1 MYHVSCAKLREL
13 RLSKLCVG
21 RDRPVSKCNAS
32 LHASKEDSL
41 VFLLFS
47 FFSSLSDKIVSI
59 LVRTPITLSMV
70 TFNQYEGSCLILS
83 VFHIWE
89 AVSPFFSKVTR
100 FVHPILS
107 HIKLTLCHL
116 LFYSHNRKTV
126 MDFVN
131 AKENATYL
139 WNLAHFVSVLADN
152 VIFCCGDLLPLL
164 SSVTSRDYGQDVIE
178 PCGGMSLET
187 SFSFLNRL
195 MSLVDVIV
203 FTSSLAFS
211 GVETNRNM
219 STGGFLRQC
228 LRLGE
233 SKTNFRRNC
242 SNWTLSRYMMTRWF
256 GDVIWRTGKKNFNAV
271 SHNRARS

>member
-1 MYHVSCAKLREL
+1 MVSSINFSPPPPPPHTHTRQSWSPSNKLVMTSPL
-13 RLSKLCVG
+13 TLFY
-21 RDRPVSKCNAS
+21 
-32 LHASKEDSL
+32 L
-41 VFLLFS
+41 VF
-47 FFSSLSDKIVSI
+47 
-59 LVRTPITLSMV
+59 
-70 TFNQYEGSCLILS
+70 
-83 VFHIWE
+83 
-89 AVSPFFSKVTR
+89 
-100 FVHPILS
+100 
-107 HIKLTLCHL
+107 
-116 LFYSHNRKTV
+116 SHNRKTV

-211 GVETNRNM
+211 GVETNRNL

-228 LRLGE
+228 LRLG
-233 SKTNFRRNC
+233 
-242 SNWTLSRYMMTRWF
+242 
-256 GDVIWRTGKKNFNAV
+256 G
-271 SHNRARS
+271 

>member
-1 MYHVSCAKLREL
+1 MVNSLKFQGHF
-13 RLSKLCVG
+13 LS
-21 RDRPVSKCNAS
+21 
-32 LHASKEDSL
+32 
-41 VFLLFS
+41 FLFPTIPS
-47 FFSSLSDKIVSI
+47 
-59 LVRTPITLSMV
+59 
-70 TFNQYEGSCLILS
+70 
-83 VFHIWE
+83 
-89 AVSPFFSKVTR
+89 
-100 FVHPILS
+100 
-107 HIKLTLCHL
+107 
-116 LFYSHNRKTV
+116 SHNRKTV

-131 AKENATYL
+131 SKDNGTYL

-178 PCGGMSLET
+178 PCGGMTLET

-195 MSLVDVIV
+195 VSLVDVIV

-233 SKTNFRRNC
+233 SNIFKMGKH
-242 SNWTLSRYMMTRWF
+242 SR
-256 GDVIWRTGKKNFNAV
+256 GERTDRQTEGRKG
-271 SHNRARS
+271 RL

>member
-1 MYHVSCAKLREL
+1 MTSQFQYLFL
-13 RLSKLCVG
+13 F
-21 RDRPVSKCNAS
+21 
-32 LHASKEDSL
+32 LH
-41 VFLLFS
+41 FQ
-47 FFSSLSDKIVSI
+47 
-59 LVRTPITLSMV
+59 P
-70 TFNQYEGSCLILS
+70 
-83 VFHIWE
+83 
-89 AVSPFFSKVTR
+89 
-100 FVHPILS
+100 
-107 HIKLTLCHL
+107 
-116 LFYSHNRKTV
+116 SHNRKTV

-131 AKENATYL
+131 AKDNGTYL

-178 PCGGMSLET
+178 PCGGMTLET

-233 SKTNFRRNC
+233 SSMIKQANTPEA
-242 SNWTLSRYMMTRWF
+242 
-256 GDVIWRTGKKNFNAV
+256 KE
-271 SHNRARS
+271 

>member
-1 MYHVSCAKLREL
+1 
-13 RLSKLCVG
+13 
-21 RDRPVSKCNAS
+21 
-32 LHASKEDSL
+32 
-41 VFLLFS
+41 
-47 FFSSLSDKIVSI
+47 
-59 LVRTPITLSMV
+59 
-70 TFNQYEGSCLILS
+70 
-83 VFHIWE
+83 
-89 AVSPFFSKVTR
+89 
-100 FVHPILS
+100 
-107 HIKLTLCHL
+107 
-116 LFYSHNRKTV
+116 

-131 AKENATYL
+131 SKENGTYL

-178 PCGGMSLET
+178 PCGGMTLET

-211 GVETNRNM
+211 GVEANRNM

-233 SKTNFRRNC
+233 GVREMNVLVEIALWNPVNHADRRSCLKNYPNH
-242 SNWTLSRYMMTRWF
+242 SNDRNGNQAKR
-256 GDVIWRTGKKNFNAV
+256 K
-271 SHNRARS
+271 

>member
-1 MYHVSCAKLREL
+1 
-13 RLSKLCVG
+13 
-21 RDRPVSKCNAS
+21 
-32 LHASKEDSL
+32 
-41 VFLLFS
+41 
-47 FFSSLSDKIVSI
+47 
-59 LVRTPITLSMV
+59 
-70 TFNQYEGSCLILS
+70 
-83 VFHIWE
+83 
-89 AVSPFFSKVTR
+89 
-100 FVHPILS
+100 
-107 HIKLTLCHL
+107 
-116 LFYSHNRKTV
+116 

-131 AKENATYL
+131 SKDNGTYL

-178 PCGGMSLET
+178 PCGGMTLET

-233 SKTNFRRNC
+233 LNMDKTGKHRRGERTDRKTGRQTKILSLSIKKESC
-242 SNWTLSRYMMTRWF
+242 LKWFTSYLRISTLSDRYLMGRF
-256 GDVIWRTGKKNFNAV
+256 FKDCPAV
-271 SHNRARS
+271 KALWAGRHCTLCDRILSSVPF

>member
-1 MYHVSCAKLREL
+1 
-13 RLSKLCVG
+13 
-21 RDRPVSKCNAS
+21 
-32 LHASKEDSL
+32 
-41 VFLLFS
+41 
-47 FFSSLSDKIVSI
+47 
-59 LVRTPITLSMV
+59 
-70 TFNQYEGSCLILS
+70 
-83 VFHIWE
+83 
-89 AVSPFFSKVTR
+89 
-100 FVHPILS
+100 
-107 HIKLTLCHL
+107 
-116 LFYSHNRKTV
+116 

-131 AKENATYL
+131 AKDNATYL

-211 GVETNRNM
+211 GVEGNRNL

-228 LRLGE
+228 LRLGGLFA
-233 SKTNFRRNC
+233 N
-242 SNWTLSRYMMTRWF
+242 
-256 GDVIWRTGKKNFNAV
+256 GKKRLDRRTFRFLDRLTGGFYV
-271 SHNRARS
+271 G

>member
-1 MYHVSCAKLREL
+1 
-13 RLSKLCVG
+13 
-21 RDRPVSKCNAS
+21 
-32 LHASKEDSL
+32 
-41 VFLLFS
+41 
-47 FFSSLSDKIVSI
+47 
-59 LVRTPITLSMV
+59 
-70 TFNQYEGSCLILS
+70 
-83 VFHIWE
+83 
-89 AVSPFFSKVTR
+89 
-100 FVHPILS
+100 
-107 HIKLTLCHL
+107 
-116 LFYSHNRKTV
+116 

-131 AKENATYL
+131 SKDNGTYL

-178 PCGGMSLET
+178 PCGGMTLET

-233 SKTNFRRNC
+233 SIKRANTKEVKKRTEKQTDRQ
-242 SNWTLSRYMMTRWF
+242 TDRQADEQTDYRQTD
-256 GDVIWRTGKKNFNAV
+256 GQTDIQKDV
-271 SHNRARS
+271 

>member
-1 MYHVSCAKLREL
+1 
-13 RLSKLCVG
+13 
-21 RDRPVSKCNAS
+21 
-32 LHASKEDSL
+32 
-41 VFLLFS
+41 
-47 FFSSLSDKIVSI
+47 
-59 LVRTPITLSMV
+59 
-70 TFNQYEGSCLILS
+70 
-83 VFHIWE
+83 
-89 AVSPFFSKVTR
+89 
-100 FVHPILS
+100 
-107 HIKLTLCHL
+107 
-116 LFYSHNRKTV
+116 

-131 AKENATYL
+131 AKDNGTYL

-178 PCGGMSLET
+178 PCGGMTLET

-233 SKTNFRRNC
+233 SSIGEDYFTYVLRQKEKQIDTCTHFVRILIVLLLQ
-242 SNWTLSRYMMTRWF
+242 LSPCWLLLLL
-256 GDVIWRTGKKNFNAV
+256 DL
-271 SHNRARS
+271 SLRA

>member
-1 MYHVSCAKLREL
+1 
-13 RLSKLCVG
+13 
-21 RDRPVSKCNAS
+21 
-32 LHASKEDSL
+32 
-41 VFLLFS
+41 
-47 FFSSLSDKIVSI
+47 
-59 LVRTPITLSMV
+59 
-70 TFNQYEGSCLILS
+70 
-83 VFHIWE
+83 
-89 AVSPFFSKVTR
+89 
-100 FVHPILS
+100 
-107 HIKLTLCHL
+107 
-116 LFYSHNRKTV
+116 

-131 AKENATYL
+131 SKDNGTYL

-178 PCGGMSLET
+178 PCGGMTLET

-233 SKTNFRRNC
+233 SNTDKMSKHSRGEKKTDREIGTQTDRQRYTDSQTDRQIHRQSDRQTDRR
-242 SNWTLSRYMMTRWF
+242 T
-256 GDVIWRTGKKNFNAV
+256 DVLKDM
-271 SHNRARS
+271 

>member
-1 MYHVSCAKLREL
+1 MVNSLKFQ
-13 RLSKLCVG
+13 G
-21 RDRPVSKCNAS
+21 R
-32 LHASKEDSL
+32 
-41 VFLLFS
+41 S
-47 FFSSLSDKIVSI
+47 FFLS
-59 LVRTPITLSMV
+59 
-70 TFNQYEGSCLILS
+70 
-83 VFHIWE
+83 
-89 AVSPFFSKVTR
+89 FFPS
-100 FVHPILS
+100 
-107 HIKLTLCHL
+107 
-116 LFYSHNRKTV
+116 SHNRKTV

-131 AKENATYL
+131 SKDNGTYL

-178 PCGGMSLET
+178 PCGGMTLET

-233 SKTNFRRNC
+233 SNMDKIGKRRTSERTDRHTQSDRQADGYTDRQTDSRRTEGRTYYRQSKTNRRTDGRTYRKIYNQEPKIRSVPLKKKSLVTSC
-242 SNWTLSRYMMTRWF
+242 S
-256 GDVIWRTGKKNFNAV
+256 GAVIYGYQRFPLA
-271 SHNRARS
+271 S

>member
-1 MYHVSCAKLREL
+1 MIRSNSSSAPSVNGQFELNLTSGGFYSPFVQTVDESVSSCKWYT
-13 RLSKLCVG
+13 
-21 RDRPVSKCNAS
+21 AS
-32 LHASKEDSL
+32 LGA
-41 VFLLFS
+41 FS
-47 FFSSLSDKIVSI
+47 FFVFTFLS
-59 LVRTPITLSMV
+59 
-70 TFNQYEGSCLILS
+70 
-83 VFHIWE
+83 
-89 AVSPFFSKVTR
+89 
-100 FVHPILS
+100 
-107 HIKLTLCHL
+107 
-116 LFYSHNRKTV
+116 SHNRRTV

-131 AKENATYL
+131 SKDNGTYL

-178 PCGGMSLET
+178 PCGGMTLET

-233 SKTNFRRNC
+233 SNTDKMSKHSRGEKNRQRDRYADSQTDRQRYTDSQTDRQIDTQTVRQTDRR
-242 SNWTLSRYMMTRWF
+242 T
-256 GDVIWRTGKKNFNAV
+256 DVLKDI
-271 SHNRARS
+271 

>member
-1 MYHVSCAKLREL
+1 
-13 RLSKLCVG
+13 
-21 RDRPVSKCNAS
+21 
-32 LHASKEDSL
+32 
-41 VFLLFS
+41 
-47 FFSSLSDKIVSI
+47 
-59 LVRTPITLSMV
+59 
-70 TFNQYEGSCLILS
+70 
-83 VFHIWE
+83 
-89 AVSPFFSKVTR
+89 
-100 FVHPILS
+100 
-107 HIKLTLCHL
+107 
-116 LFYSHNRKTV
+116 

-131 AKENATYL
+131 SKDNGTYL

-178 PCGGMSLET
+178 PCGGMTLET

-233 SKTNFRRNC
+233 SNTDKMRNTATTTTTTATTRPLFALYIH
-242 SNWTLSRYMMTRWF
+242 TLIKLNKRQLQTACGCW
-256 GDVIWRTGKKNFNAV
+256 W
-271 SHNRARS
+271 

>member
-1 MYHVSCAKLREL
+1 
-13 RLSKLCVG
+13 
-21 RDRPVSKCNAS
+21 
-32 LHASKEDSL
+32 
-41 VFLLFS
+41 
-47 FFSSLSDKIVSI
+47 
-59 LVRTPITLSMV
+59 
-70 TFNQYEGSCLILS
+70 
-83 VFHIWE
+83 
-89 AVSPFFSKVTR
+89 
-100 FVHPILS
+100 
-107 HIKLTLCHL
+107 
-116 LFYSHNRKTV
+116 

-131 AKENATYL
+131 SKENGTYL

-178 PCGGMSLET
+178 PCGGMTLET

-211 GVETNRNM
+211 GVEANRNM

-233 SKTNFRRNC
+233 GVREMNVLVEITLWNPVNHTDRRSCLKNYRNH
-242 SNWTLSRYMMTRWF
+242 SNDRNGNQAKR
-256 GDVIWRTGKKNFNAV
+256 K
-271 SHNRARS
+271 

>member
-1 MYHVSCAKLREL
+1 
-13 RLSKLCVG
+13 
-21 RDRPVSKCNAS
+21 
-32 LHASKEDSL
+32 
-41 VFLLFS
+41 
-47 FFSSLSDKIVSI
+47 
-59 LVRTPITLSMV
+59 
-70 TFNQYEGSCLILS
+70 
-83 VFHIWE
+83 
-89 AVSPFFSKVTR
+89 
-100 FVHPILS
+100 
-107 HIKLTLCHL
+107 
-116 LFYSHNRKTV
+116 

-233 SKTNFRRNC
+233 SKTNFRHNC
-242 SNWTLSRYMMTRWF
+242 SN
-256 GDVIWRTGKKNFNAV
+256 
-271 SHNRARS
+271 

>member
-1 MYHVSCAKLREL
+1 
-13 RLSKLCVG
+13 
-21 RDRPVSKCNAS
+21 
-32 LHASKEDSL
+32 
-41 VFLLFS
+41 
-47 FFSSLSDKIVSI
+47 
-59 LVRTPITLSMV
+59 
-70 TFNQYEGSCLILS
+70 
-83 VFHIWE
+83 
-89 AVSPFFSKVTR
+89 
-100 FVHPILS
+100 
-107 HIKLTLCHL
+107 
-116 LFYSHNRKTV
+116 

-131 AKENATYL
+131 AKDNGTYL

-195 MSLVDVIV
+195 MALVDVIV

-233 SKTNFRRNC
+233 SVGGADR
-242 SNWTLSRYMMTRWF
+242 TLS
-256 GDVIWRTGKKNFNAV
+256 
-271 SHNRARS
+271 

>member
-1 MYHVSCAKLREL
+1 
-13 RLSKLCVG
+13 
-21 RDRPVSKCNAS
+21 
-32 LHASKEDSL
+32 
-41 VFLLFS
+41 
-47 FFSSLSDKIVSI
+47 
-59 LVRTPITLSMV
+59 
-70 TFNQYEGSCLILS
+70 
-83 VFHIWE
+83 
-89 AVSPFFSKVTR
+89 
-100 FVHPILS
+100 
-107 HIKLTLCHL
+107 
-116 LFYSHNRKTV
+116 

-233 SKTNFRRNC
+233 SNTNFRRNC
-242 SNWTLSRYMMTRWF
+242 SNWPLSRYMMTRWS

-271 SHNRARS
+271 SHNRARP

>member
-1 MYHVSCAKLREL
+1 
-13 RLSKLCVG
+13 
-21 RDRPVSKCNAS
+21 
-32 LHASKEDSL
+32 
-41 VFLLFS
+41 
-47 FFSSLSDKIVSI
+47 
-59 LVRTPITLSMV
+59 
-70 TFNQYEGSCLILS
+70 
-83 VFHIWE
+83 
-89 AVSPFFSKVTR
+89 
-100 FVHPILS
+100 
-107 HIKLTLCHL
+107 
-116 LFYSHNRKTV
+116 

-131 AKENATYL
+131 AKDNGTYL

-178 PCGGMSLET
+178 PCGGMTLET

-233 SKTNFRRNC
+233 SKVDKTGKHSGGERTDTQRTDKRTDRQTDR
-242 SNWTLSRYMMTRWF
+242 WTDGHTERYMS
-256 GDVIWRTGKKNFNAV
+256 KNSSIAA
-271 SHNRARS
+271 S